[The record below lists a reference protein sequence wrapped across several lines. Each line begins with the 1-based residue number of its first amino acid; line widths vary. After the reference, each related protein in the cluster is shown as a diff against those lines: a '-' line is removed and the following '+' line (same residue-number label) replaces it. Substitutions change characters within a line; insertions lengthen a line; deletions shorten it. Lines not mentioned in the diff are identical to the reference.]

1 MKKVISLLICIL
13 MIASAVA
20 CTGNPAGP
28 TADTTLKTS
37 GVSGSGAGGSGTDGS
52 TAPAKNP
59 IEDVDLNRATIRF
72 MARDDSKHA
81 SELFVEEDNGSKI
94 DSATWARELKIEN
107 MLNVNIECDKTHG
120 DNSAHGP
127 VDIIIPLI
135 TSGDTTYD
143 VFTSSFY
150 MVAPRACEGY
160 FLNYLD
166 PEITNLD
173 LDADYWSQYYIEKSQ
188 IGKGIYTIT
197 GSAATGSIRMMF
209 SVLFNKNLVESY
221 NVQDP
226 YQMVMDGT
234 WTLDKEVEIG
244 KMFYEDLDKD
254 GKASKDDF
262 YGLNLFNGN
271 QIDGFTSSCDIMFF
285 GRDENNLPV
294 IDVDAGKYQ
303 TVLEKL
309 HEICFNSEGTW
320 SEDHNLRG
328 FANSQIIFCHSQ
340 TWQCEYEFMREM
352 QDPYGIIPFP
362 KYDESQENYY
372 SYCED
377 QLTVFALPNTCL
389 NPNGSAAVLE
399 AMAYVGQTDVFPVYY
414 EEVLK
419 HRYFEDEIDGQ
430 IIDMMHKNLML
441 DTAWIYC
448 DYTDC
453 VSQTLRNMMA
463 QGSTNFASS
472 FAKKRGNVEIRLNN
486 MVNKFLALDAE

>member
-1 MKKVISLLICIL
+1 MKKIISLILTVLLIL
-13 MIASAVA
+13 LAVA
-20 CTGNPAGP
+20 CTVNPSDP
-28 TADTTLKTS
+28 SDTTAKPQNGSKTDS
-37 GVSGSGAGGSGTDGS
+37 GDSGSDDSDK
-52 TAPAKNP
+52 PVKNP
-59 IEDVDLNRATIRF
+59 IEKVNLGGTTIRF

-81 SELFVEEDNGSKI
+81 NELFVEADDGTKI
-94 DSATWARELKIEN
+94 NSATWARELKIEN
-107 MLNVNIECDKTHG
+107 MLNVEIECDKTHG
-120 DNSAHGP
+120 SNSAHGP
-127 VDIIIPLI
+127 FDIIIPLI
-135 TSGDTTYD
+135 TGGDHTYD

-150 MVAPRACEGY
+150 MVAPRASEGY

-166 PEITNLD
+166 PEITNID
-173 LDADYWSQYYIEKSQ
+173 LEADYWSQYYIEKSQ

-209 SVLFNKNLVESY
+209 SILFNKKLVESY
-221 NVQDP
+221 NVEDP
-226 YQMVMDGT
+226 YQMVKNGV
-234 WTLDKEVEIG
+234 WTLDKEIEIG

-254 GKASKDDF
+254 GKASINDF

-271 QIDGFTSSCDIMFF
+271 QIDGFTSSCDIMLF

-294 IDVDAGKYQ
+294 IAVDEAKYQ

-309 HEICFNSEGTW
+309 HEICFDSEGTW
-320 SEDHNLRG
+320 SIDHNLRG
-328 FANSQIIFCHSQ
+328 FAESHIIFCHSQ
-340 TWQCEYEFMREM
+340 TWQCEYDFMRDME
-352 QDPYGIIPFP
+352 DPYGIIPFP

-389 NPNGSAAVLE
+389 NPNASAAVLE

-448 DYTDC
+448 DYTNF
-453 VSQTLRNMMA
+453 VSQTLRNMTA
-463 QGSTNFASS
+463 SGKTNFASS
-472 FAKKRGNVEIRLNN
+472 FAKQRANVEVKLQTL
-486 MVNKFLALDAE
+486 VNKFLALD